1 MTPAAEALLL
11 SLTKR
16 PTKTTP
22 ETGETARALC
32 AAGLAELRQSKTG
45 TTLGLTAAGLEQKEA
60 TKKSQAAAKKEAA
73 APAKKPAGRAGAV
86 TTADLEALAA
96 RLTQQ
101 LDALE
106 ERLAARIEALLTAS
120 ASAPAPASA
129 SASASAPASAPA
141 SASAPAP
148 APASAPAPA
157 PAPASAPVSA
167 PVSAPASA
175 DVADRVVRATDSL
188 TGKHGRLVPIAD
200 LRRALGDVP
209 RPTLDR
215 VLFDLERRRQL
226 YLKIA
231 NDPLAVPHPE
241 DGIRIDGRG
250 LVYFAALP

>member
-22 ETGETARALC
+22 ETGEAARALC

-60 TKKSQAAAKKEAA
+60 IKKSQATAKKEAT
-73 APAKKPAGRAGAV
+73 APAKKPAGRASAV

-120 ASAPAPASA
+120 APASASAPAPASAPA
-129 SASASAPASAPA
+129 SASASAPASA
-141 SASAPAP
+141 SVSAP
-148 APASAPAPA
+148 APASA
-157 PAPASAPVSA
+157 SA
-167 PVSAPASA
+167 SAPASA